1 MRPKFTGI
9 RQLNGT
15 AMSLQHSRLIA
26 ERGALLDRTVA
37 WFQKQA
43 DVLGVF
49 LSGSLASGTADAWA
63 DIDLRVLATDD
74 GCARL
79 LAGRLQWPEAWGE
92 LLINEWVPGVDC
104 CVSHFEPFLKLDVLY
119 YSARTLQ
126 PSPWLK
132 QPVKIF
138 QDRTGR
144 IAEVLQQSRALTA
157 APWDAAEVS
166 RILSKALATLHECVR
181 RVPRGELMVAQVMLG
196 QLREYLMQL
205 DEALRHQP
213 SWEVSMGQREQRL
226 SAALHS
232 ALTGSYVGLDAV
244 AVREA
249 ARSLAGVLR
258 EHVGQL
264 HRGYVLGRSEAA
276 DLRAVDIV
284 RDEAIGE
291 IPRGRSLPS

>member
-1 MRPKFTGI
+1 
-9 RQLNGT
+9 
-15 AMSLQHSRLIA
+15 MSLPKSRLIA

-49 LSGSLASGTADAWA
+49 LAGSLASGTADAWS
-63 DIDLRVLATDD
+63 DIDLRVLATDE
-74 GCARL
+74 GHTRL
-79 LAGRLQWPEAWGE
+79 LAGRFQWPEAWGE

-119 YSARTLQ
+119 YAARTLQ

-132 QPVKIF
+132 QPVKVY

-144 IAEVLQQSRALTA
+144 IAEVLQQSRALTT

-166 RILSKALATLHECVR
+166 RVLSKALATLHECIR

-196 QLREYLMQL
+196 QLREYLIQL

-213 SWEVSMGQREQRL
+213 PWEVSMGQREQRL
-226 SAALHS
+226 SAPLHS
-232 ALTGSYVGLDAV
+232 ALAGSYVGLDAV
-244 AVREA
+244 AIREA

-258 EHVGQL
+258 EQVHQL
-264 HRGYVLGRSEAA
+264 HRAYVLGRSEVA
-276 DLRAVDIV
+276 DLRVMNIV
-284 RDEAIGE
+284 GDDAIGE
-291 IPRGRSLPS
+291 VPGGRSLPR